1 VFDRQFHAV
10 SSELGNPKV
19 AEARAVRIQVG
30 VAFDGMLPLPEAVE
44 VARQAEAAG
53 VHSLWV
59 AEHMGY
65 RESTLSAMAFLAAT
79 RQATVVP
86 TAISPYVRNPTIAA
100 MAGATLAEAG
110 PGRAALCV
118 GLGNPL
124 FLQESGV
131 TPERPVR
138 AVAEYLE
145 CLRALWTG
153 EAVRYDGQIFRL
165 AGARLGFRLPSPVPI
180 YVAAIKE
187 QMLRLAGR
195 AGDGVA
201 LSAGITPEY
210 TAASLSVVAEGARA
224 AGRDPASVR
233 AAGYL
238 LVAVSPDGRE
248 AIEACRAKLAFLLR
262 NKFLADNVR
271 RSGLPVDQGAI
282 IAAVARRDMAA
293 ATRLVSDDAVEA
305 FTVAGTPAACRARLE
320 AFVRAGLREPVLAI
334 TGSPVHRPLALDLAR
349 AFAA

>member
-1 VFDRQFHAV
+1 M
-10 SSELGNPKV
+10 KV
-19 AEARAVRIQVG
+19 EVG

-44 VARQAEAAG
+44 LARQAEAAG
-53 VHSLWV
+53 VRSLWV

-79 RQATVVP
+79 RHATVVP

-131 TPERPVR
+131 TPDRPVR

-153 EAVRYDGQIFRL
+153 EAVRYDGQMFRL
-165 AGARLGFRLPSPVPI
+165 AGARLGFRPPTPVPI

-201 LSAGITPEY
+201 LSAGVTPEY
-210 TAASLSVVAEGARA
+210 AAASLAVAAEGARA
-224 AGRDPASVR
+224 AGRDPGSVR

-262 NKFLADNVR
+262 NKFLADNVQ
-271 RSGLPVDQGAI
+271 RSGLPVDQEAI

-293 ATRLVSDDAVEA
+293 ATRLVSDDAVETFA
-305 FTVAGTPAACRARLE
+305 LAGTPAACRRRLE
-320 AFVRAGLREPVLAI
+320 AYVKAGIREPVLFL
-334 TGSPVHRPLALDLAR
+334 TGSPAHRALALTLAHD
-349 AFAA
+349 FA

>member
-1 VFDRQFHAV
+1 M
-10 SSELGNPKV
+10 N
-19 AEARAVRIQVG
+19 IQVG

-44 VARQAEAAG
+44 LARRAEAAG
-53 VHSLWV
+53 VRSLWV

-79 RQATVVP
+79 RHATVVP

-124 FLQESGV
+124 FLQESGI

-153 EAVRYDGQIFRL
+153 EAVHFQGQMFRL
-165 AGARLGFRLPSPVPI
+165 AGARLGFRPPAPVPI

-195 AGDGVA
+195 VGDGVA
-201 LSAGITPEY
+201 LSAGITPGY
-210 TAASLSVVAEGARA
+210 AAASLAVAAEGARA
-224 AGRDPASVR
+224 VGRDPAALR
-233 AAGYL
+233 TAGYL

-248 AIEACRAKLAFLLR
+248 AVEACRAKLAFLLR

-271 RSGLPVDQGAI
+271 QSGVSVDQEAI
-282 IAAVARRDMAA
+282 IAAVARRDMATA
-293 ATRLVSDDAVEA
+293 AGLVSDDAVEA
-305 FTVAGTPAACRARLE
+305 FTVAGTPAACRRRLE
-320 AFVRAGLREPVLAI
+320 AFVGAGLREPVLVI
-334 TGSPVHRPLALDLAR
+334 TGSPAHRAQALDLAR
-349 AFAA
+349 EFTA

>member
-1 VFDRQFHAV
+1 M
-10 SSELGNPKV
+10 KV
-19 AEARAVRIQVG
+19 EVG

-44 VARQAEAAG
+44 LARQAEAAG
-53 VHSLWV
+53 ARSLWV

-79 RQATVVP
+79 RHATVVP

-153 EAVRYDGQIFRL
+153 EAVRYDGQMFRL
-165 AGARLGFRLPSPVPI
+165 AGARLGFRPPAPVPI

-195 AGDGVA
+195 LGDGVV

-210 TAASLSVVAEGARA
+210 AAASLAVAAEGSRA
-224 AGRDPASVR
+224 AGRDPGAMR

-248 AIEACRAKLAFLLR
+248 AIEACRTKLAFLLR

-271 RSGLPVDQGAI
+271 RSGLPVDQEAI
-282 IAAVARRDMAA
+282 IAAVARRDMAT

-305 FTVAGTPAACRARLE
+305 FTVAGTRAACRARLE
-320 AFVRAGLREPVLAI
+320 AYVKAGIREPVLLI
-334 TGSPVHRPLALDLAR
+334 TGSAAHRVLALALAHE
-349 AFAA
+349 FA